1 MLKYLCLILSVLCL
15 QVVAEGG
22 EARRVASRRPI
33 IIITISNRNYEGSQ
47 EQAVR
52 NVSAAAVENI
62 GGGSSKCKG
71 YASSTTSS
79 AAI

>member
-22 EARRVASRRPI
+22 EARRPI

-62 GGGSSKCKG
+62 GEGGSKCKG
-71 YASSTTSS
+71 YASSSS